1 MSSADITLPTVFQT
15 AKVLQTIHM
24 GESQARHKSE
34 DVILFPFF
42 FSRIDCGGRNE
53 HETST
58 DTGTPDPYNKK
69 TETFFHPITILHKQL
84 AYIAHLGLACC

>member
-24 GESQARHKSE
+24 GESQARQE
-34 DVILFPFF
+34 WGCDFF
-42 FSRIDCGGRNE
+42 LLFSRIKHRIECGGRIE

-58 DTGTPDPYNKK
+58 NTGTRDFRIRKLR
-69 TETFFHPITILHKQL
+69 FFHLIMI
-84 AYIAHLGLACC
+84 